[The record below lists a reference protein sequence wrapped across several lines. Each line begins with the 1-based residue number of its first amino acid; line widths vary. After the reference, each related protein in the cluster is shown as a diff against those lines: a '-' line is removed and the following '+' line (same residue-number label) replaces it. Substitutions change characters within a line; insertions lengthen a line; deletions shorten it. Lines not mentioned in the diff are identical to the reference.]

1 MLIDFVYF
9 ELGIGTTEQEGRIG
23 IRTQTWH
30 SSHLCL
36 AWLSSKG
43 SYHCNNPWRRCLSR
57 SWLCSRP
64 KRLLLVLWNKQ
75 DSRAF
80 PTAKGCVGNHIYE
93 PTVTIGGTVLL
104 SALCLI
110 FNQRG
115 GFSPTGRILAWRSV
129 RTLCTRGLC
138 GGARSGSGGVTQDIF
153 SAYA

>member
-93 PTVTIGGTVLL
+93 PTVTIGGNYVLGV
-104 SALCLI
+104 C
-110 FNQRG
+110 
-115 GFSPTGRILAWRSV
+115 V
-129 RTLCTRGLC
+129 EVRGLALVVLHKISSQLM
-138 GGARSGSGGVTQDIF
+138 GNRRF
-153 SAYA
+153 SFYLLPMLAAFPRLGFP